1 MNSKYLSFSISSENY
16 LIPLSF
22 ISAIYQ
28 ISSKRGPFSNFQE
41 DGVGHMSFRG
51 KKLPVFCLTTLLGG
65 ASKHRLSS
73 MGEHCV
79 IDLKLSSGDFGAFVE
94 NLEGI
99 VSFNSS
105 DVQVFK
111 DPIRPTV
118 CGKAYGIRKTY
129 MVLDP
134 EKMIDK
140 IRIKKIMGHPS
151 NFEKAG

>member
-1 MNSKYLSFSISSENY
+1 M
-16 LIPLSF
+16 
-22 ISAIYQ
+22 
-28 ISSKRGPFSNFQE
+28 
-41 DGVGHMSFRG
+41 
-51 KKLPVFCLTTLLGG
+51 
-65 ASKHRLSS
+65 
-73 MGEHCV
+73 